1 MNTRQIEILILI
13 KDCYDAVMITDLA
26 DLFKVSIRTIQNDIK
41 IISSELEKRSIQ
53 LKRDDKNG
61 IYIDKSL
68 ENDKALNA
76 LTYDFDVY
84 DNILTPEER
93 NQLLLN
99 ILLLHQGYLAI
110 NSLAN
115 MMNVS
120 RGTILSD
127 INRLRARL
135 EDNGMIIIAS
145 SRYGIKLNGDEKAIR
160 EFVVGNYLDN
170 CQNQSIQNVEQ
181 YHMSSLCNRY
191 IKTRSLAESTLIFD
205 LLQKLM
211 VTLNSYFSGRS
222 FISIISYLELAVER
236 SRLGK
241 CINLSSLQKESVY
254 GTKEFKLIHQLFNEL
269 SDKLG
274 IVFPV
279 DELCYLTLKVFLA
292 GYVATTNSEDED
304 NYAEIQII
312 VCTLID
318 KVANH
323 LNVEVNYDKPLYN
336 NLVYHI
342 KPAIYRIKNNIY
354 QSNPLINE
362 IKENYKDIFE
372 AVKAN
377 IGFIENM
384 IGSRISDDEIAYIA
398 IHFLTYLERDQGVEK
413 KKHNILVVCDSGIG
427 TSNLLTSRLMAL
439 YDVNIVDTIA
449 LYQLQETLEK
459 HDVDCIISTIDFN
472 IYRKE
477 IPVIKVTPFINE
489 QDTIKLNE
497 IIKIKKQKVKID
509 AESFINELNKFGVI
523 KDKHNLIASLKKH
536 FSIEFI
542 NEDKEGKILMLK
554 DVISLKM
561 IEVGYKAKDWED
573 AVREAGKLLM
583 VDGCVNQDYI
593 DSMVSTVKRV
603 GTYIVISK
611 GIALPHSRSGD
622 GAFKVGISV
631 LKLAEPVVF
640 GHPENDPVDLV
651 FGLSSVDN
659 SSHITALQDLAST
672 LVDQTKV
679 DYLRNENDPEK
690 LFAFLAKENN

>member
-1 MNTRQIEILILI
+1 MNTRQIEILMLI
-13 KDCYDAVMITDLA
+13 KDCYNAVMITDLA
-26 DLFKVSIRTIQNDIK
+26 DLFKVSVRTIQNDIK
-41 IISSELEKRSIQ
+41 VIVNELERRDVT
-53 LKRDDKNG
+53 LKRDDNNA
-61 IYIDKSL
+61 IYIDKSI
-68 ENDKALNA
+68 ENEKVINR

-84 DNILTPEER
+84 DNILTPNER
-93 NQLLLN
+93 SQLLLN

-110 NSLAN
+110 NSLSN

-120 RGTILSD
+120 RGTVLSD
-127 INRLRARL
+127 LNRLRIKL
-135 EDNGMIIIAS
+135 QDYGMIVVAS
-145 SRYGIKLNGDEKAIR
+145 SRFGIKLNGDEKAIR
-160 EFVVGNYLDN
+160 EFVVGHYLDDY
-170 CQNQSIQNVEQ
+170 QNQGVQNIEQ

-191 IKTRSLAESTLIFD
+191 IKTRSLAESKLIFD

-211 VTLNSYFSGRS
+211 VTLNSYFSGKS

-241 CINLSSLQKESVY
+241 CVSLSSLQKESVF

-269 SDKLG
+269 NDELG

-279 DELCYLTLKVFLA
+279 DEVCYLTLKVFLA
-292 GYVATTNSEDED
+292 GYVATNKLEDED
-304 NYAEIQII
+304 NYAEIQMI

-318 KVANH
+318 KVANY

-362 IKENYKDIFE
+362 IKVNYADIFI
-372 AVKAN
+372 AVKDN

-384 IGSRISDDEIAYIA
+384 IGSKISDDEIAFIT
-398 IHFLTYLERDQGVEK
+398 IHFLTYLERDQVVDK

-427 TSNLLTSRLMAL
+427 TSNLLSSRLMGL

-449 LYQLQETLEK
+449 LYQLHETLEK
-459 HDVDCIISTIDFN
+459 HDIDCIVSTIDFN
-472 IYRKE
+472 IYRKD
-477 IPVIKVTPFINE
+477 IPVIKVTPFIND
-489 QDTIKLNE
+489 QDKIKLNDF
-497 IIKIKKQKVKID
+497 IKVKKQKVRID
-509 AESFINELNKFGVI
+509 AEAFIKEISKYSVI
-523 KDKHNLIASLKKH
+523 KDQSNLIKSLKKN
-536 FSIEFI
+536 FSIEFT
-542 NEDKEGKILMLK
+542 NENKEGKILMLK

-561 IEVGYKAKDWED
+561 IEVGYRAKDWED

-611 GIALPHSRSGD
+611 GIALPHSRSGE
-622 GAFKVGISV
+622 GAFKVGISI

-651 FGLSSVDN
+651 FGLSSIDN

-672 LVDQTKV
+672 LIDQDKL
-679 DYLRNENDPEK
+679 DYLRNENDPDK
-690 LFAFLAKENN
+690 LYEFLSKEVK